1 MRSRRARLAG
11 DPTNRCTDGGLLVR
25 NSLIY
30 REFEAE
36 RAEIMRHKW
45 IESEKA
51 GHDIGFEAALTDW
64 ILKHR
69 TNWRKTRQI
78 PPTLL
83 HSSR

>member
-1 MRSRRARLAG
+1 M
-11 DPTNRCTDGGLLVR
+11 PTGELTHHCTDGGFLVR

-36 RAEIMRHKW
+36 RAEIMKHKW

-51 GHDIGFEAALTDW
+51 GRDIGFEAALTDW

-69 TNWRKTRQI
+69 NNWRKARQI
-78 PPTLL
+78 RPPLP
-83 HSSR
+83 SPAP